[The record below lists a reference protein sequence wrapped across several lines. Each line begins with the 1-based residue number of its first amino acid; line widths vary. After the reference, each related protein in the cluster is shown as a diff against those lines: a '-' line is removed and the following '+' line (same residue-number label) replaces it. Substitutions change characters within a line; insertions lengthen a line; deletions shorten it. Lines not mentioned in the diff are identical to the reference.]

1 MRRAQARSSTTNP
14 LPCIGLS
21 DSNYILTLIFFEENN
36 HKHLKKKIKEIDLQS
51 QAIYVDKCFFKKIR
65 NILEEGASSVQV
77 DIEST

>member
-1 MRRAQARSSTTNP
+1 M
-14 LPCIGLS
+14 
-21 DSNYILTLIFFEENN
+21 
-36 HKHLKKKIKEIDLQS
+36 KKKIKEIDLWS